1 MQQIIHFI
9 NKNSNKLL
17 FLLLLFISLFLTIQS
32 HSYHKSHVVNS
43 ANFFTGGV
51 YQQITNFSEYFS
63 LKDQNEKLVQE
74 NTYLK
79 NILYN
84 TKDSATKNST
94 FSPLKITYQDT
105 LYKVSTAKI
114 INNSYN
120 KPNNYLTINKG
131 KNHAIE
137 QDMGVV
143 NGIGIVGIV
152 EKTSANYAT
161 VQSILNIKSGINAKI
176 KNSNHFGSLTWN
188 AKNVGCVQL
197 IDVPRLAQIKKGDT
211 IVTGGRSEIF
221 PEDIPI
227 GKIDKLYLDT
237 ETNRFTIEVR
247 LFNDMTNLGTVYI
260 IDNLDKTEI
269 KTLEQETYKNE

>member
-1 MQQIIHFI
+1 
-9 NKNSNKLL
+9 
-17 FLLLLFISLFLTIQS
+17 LLLLFISLFLTIQS